1 MKKQPIEK
9 QQIAPEMVLDFL
21 ENTLP
26 FKELGHDTLRELSGQ
41 CIIDFY
47 PKNTLIF
54 QQDITDV
61 AYLYIVQQGGVRSFL
76 KDEEGEVTLK
86 DFRGEGEHFGA
97 LAIIQGTKANL
108 NIETVEDTFCFLFPK
123 DAIKRLLQSDP
134 KATHYFLRSLSEKLV
149 KSAYKELRHHKVSAR
164 SDNAFYLFTTQ
175 VGEIKTTP
183 QKISADHSVQNA
195 AAEMAKLGIGSLLVE
210 ENQKIVGIV
219 TDKDLRTKVVAHGM
233 DYSTPVR
240 EIMAAP
246 VQTIPGNSFC
256 FDALITMMKK
266 KMHHLAV
273 ESQGVINGIVTT
285 HDLMVV
291 QGTSPLY
298 LFKEI
303 SGVRSVEGLYPMAEK
318 IPLVVRS
325 LIEDGAKGGNITR
338 MITIINDHIVE
349 KLLTLL
355 LEKHGSPPVPFCWM
369 LMGSEGRQEQTF
381 LTDQDNALLYEA
393 SDDPDIQQ
401 KSAEYFKTFS
411 EDAIDQLEKCG
422 FPRCPGNIMASN
434 PELRQDNLAWQHT
447 FDRWIRI
454 PDPKEVLNSTIFF
467 DFRGG
472 FGDKKLAEDL
482 RDHLAKAIPKNEL
495 FLYHLANDCLSVRPP
510 LSFFRNFIVEK
521 DGEHKNSL
529 NLKYNGLVPF
539 VDFARV
545 LALKNGIKESNTLG
559 RFQLLKE
566 QQLLSPEFYAEIV
579 DAYEFIMQ
587 IRLVHQLHQT
597 ENNETPD
604 NYINPA
610 RLSDLEKQ
618 TLKEAFEVIRRMQ
631 SYIKQEFRLGEV

>member
-1 MKKQPIEK
+1 MKKKTSERQHIP
-9 QQIAPEMVLDFL
+9 PEMVLDFL
-21 ENTLP
+21 EHTLP
-26 FKELGHDTLRELSGQ
+26 FKELENNTLRELSQQ

-54 QQDITDV
+54 QQDITEV
-61 AYLYIVQQGGVRSFL
+61 EYLYIIQQGGVRSFL
-76 KDEEGEVTLK
+76 RDEEGEVTLK

-97 LAIIQGTKANL
+97 LALIQDTKANL

-123 DAIKRLLQSDP
+123 DAFRQLLQSEP
-134 KATHYFLRSLSEKLV
+134 KATNYFLRSLSDKLV
-149 KSAYKELRHHKVSAR
+149 KSAYKELRQHKVTAR

-175 VGEIKTTP
+175 VGDIKTAP
-183 QKISADHSVQNA
+183 QKIMATSTVQEA
-195 AAEMAKLGIGSLLVE
+195 AVEMARLGIGSLLVE
-210 ENQKIVGIV
+210 EEGKTVGIV
-219 TDKDLRTKVVAHGM
+219 TDKDLRTKVVARGLA
-233 DYSTPVR
+233 YSTPVR
-240 EIMAAP
+240 DIMATP
-246 VQTIPGNSFC
+246 VQTIPANSFC

-266 KMHHLAV
+266 RIHHLAV
-273 ESQGVINGIVTT
+273 ESHGVINGIVTT

-303 SGVRSVEGLYPMAEK
+303 SGVRAIEGLYPMAAK

-349 KLLTLL
+349 KMLTML
-355 LEKHGSPPVPFCWM
+355 LEKHGAPPVPFCWM

-381 LTDQDNALLYEA
+381 LTDQDNALLYQA
-393 SDDPDIQQ
+393 SDDPEIKGQSAAYFDAF
-401 KSAEYFKTFS
+401 SAE
-411 EDAIDQLEKCG
+411 AIDHLEKCG

-434 PELRQDNLAWQHT
+434 PELRQDTRAWQRT
-447 FDRWIRI
+447 FDRWIRV
-454 PDPKEVLNSTIFF
+454 PNPHEVLKSTIFF
-467 DFRGG
+467 DFRAG
-472 FGDKKLAEDL
+472 FGDKDLAEGL
-482 RDHLAKAIPKNEL
+482 RDHLAQVIPKNEL
-495 FLYHLANDCLSVRPP
+495 FLYHLASDCLSVRPP

-521 DGEHKNSL
+521 NGEHKNSL
-529 NLKYNGLVPF
+529 NLKYNGLTPF

-545 LALKNGIKESNTLG
+545 MALKNGIKESNTLG
-559 RFQLLKE
+559 RFQLLRELK
-566 QQLLSPEFYAEIV
+566 LLSPEFYAEIV

-587 IRLVHQLHQT
+587 LRLINQLQQT
-597 ENNETPD
+597 ENNEPLD

-631 SYIKQEFRLGEV
+631 AYLKQEFRLGEG

>member
-1 MKKQPIEK
+1 MKKQAIEK
-9 QQIAPEMVLDFL
+9 QQVAPEIVLDFL
-21 ENTLP
+21 ANTLP
-26 FKELGHDTLRELSGQ
+26 FKELEEDTLRELSRQ

-47 PKNTLIF
+47 PKDTLIF

-61 AYLYIVQQGGVRSFL
+61 SYLYIIQQGGVRSFL
-76 KDEEGEVTLK
+76 KDEGGEITLK
-86 DFRGEGEHFGA
+86 DYRGEGEYFGA
-97 LAIIQGTKANL
+97 LALIQDTKANL

-123 DAIKRLLQSDP
+123 AAFQQLLQSEP
-134 KATHYFLRSLSEKLV
+134 KATNFFLRSLSEKLV
-149 KSAYKELRHHKVSAR
+149 KSVYKELRQHKVTSR

-183 QKISADHSVQNA
+183 KKIAAQNTVQGA
-195 AAEMAKLGIGSLLVE
+195 AAEMARLGIGSLLVE
-210 ENQKIVGIV
+210 EDEKTIGIV
-219 TDKDLRTKVVAHGM
+219 TDKDLRTKVVALGL
-233 DYSTPVR
+233 DYNTPVR
-240 EIMAAP
+240 DIMAAP

-266 KMHHLAV
+266 RIHHLAV

-303 SGVRSVEGLYPMAEK
+303 NGVRTIEGLYPMAKK

-355 LEKHGSPPVPFCWM
+355 VEKHGTPPVRFCWM

-393 SDDPDIQQ
+393 SADPDIQQ
-401 KSAEYFKTFS
+401 KSAEYFAAFS
-411 EDAIDQLEKCG
+411 EDAIDHLEKCG

-434 PELRQDNLAWQHT
+434 PELRQDNIAWQRT

-467 DFRGG
+467 DFRAG
-472 FGDKKLAEDL
+472 FGDKELAEKL
-482 RDHLAKAIPKNEL
+482 RDHLAAVIPKSEL
-495 FLYHLANDCLSVRPP
+495 FLYHLAKDCLNVRPP

-521 DGEHKNSL
+521 NGEHKNSL
-529 NLKYNGLVPF
+529 NLKYNGLTPF

-545 LALKNGIKESNTLG
+545 MALKNGIKESNTLG
-559 RFQLLKE
+559 RLQLLRE

-587 IRLVHQLHQT
+587 MRLINQLQQT
-597 ENNETPD
+597 ENNEPLD
-604 NYINPA
+604 NYINPG

-631 SYIKQEFRLGEV
+631 TYIKQDFRLGEG

>member
-1 MKKQPIEK
+1 MKNKSLNK
-9 QQIAPEMVLDFL
+9 QQIAPEMVLDFIK
-21 ENTLP
+21 NTLP
-26 FKELGHDTLRELSGQ
+26 FKELEQDTLQALSMQ

-54 QQDITDV
+54 QQDITEV
-61 AYLYIVQQGGVRSFL
+61 EYLYIIQQGGVRSFL
-76 KDEEGEVTLK
+76 KDEQGEVTLK

-97 LAIIQGTKANL
+97 LALIQDTKANL

-123 DAIKRLLQSDP
+123 AAFWQLLQSEP
-134 KATHYFLRSLSEKLV
+134 KATNYFLRSMSDKLV
-149 KSAYKELRHHKVSAR
+149 KNAYKELRQHKVTAR

-175 VGEIKTTP
+175 VGDIKTAPRT
-183 QKISADHSVQNA
+183 IIATTSVQDA
-195 AAEMAKLGIGSLLVE
+195 AVEMAHLGIGSLLVE
-210 ENQKIVGIV
+210 EGGKTIGIV
-219 TDKDLRTKVVAHGM
+219 TDKDLRTKVVARGLA
-233 DYSTPVR
+233 YSTPVR
-240 EIMAAP
+240 EIMASP
-246 VQTIPGNSFC
+246 VQTIPANSFC

-266 KMHHLAV
+266 RIHHLAV

-303 SGVRSVEGLYPMAEK
+303 SGVRAIEGLYPMAAK
-318 IPLVVRS
+318 IPMVVRS

-349 KLLTLL
+349 KLLTML
-355 LEKHGSPPVPFCWM
+355 LEKHGTPPVPFCWM

-381 LTDQDNALLYEA
+381 LTDQDNALLYQA
-393 SDDPDIQQ
+393 SDDPEVGDQAARYFAAF
-401 KSAEYFKTFS
+401 SAE
-411 EDAIDQLEKCG
+411 AIDHLEKCG

-434 PELRQDNLAWQHT
+434 PELRQDTRSWQRT
-447 FDRWIRI
+447 FDRWIRV
-454 PDPKEVLNSTIFF
+454 PNPHEVLKSTIFF
-467 DFRGG
+467 DFRAG
-472 FGDKKLAEDL
+472 FGDKSLAEGL
-482 RDHLAKAIPKNEL
+482 RDHLAEVIPKNEL
-495 FLYHLANDCLSVRPP
+495 FLYHLAADCLSVRPP

-521 DGEHKNSL
+521 NGEHKNSL
-529 NLKYNGLVPF
+529 NLKYNGLTPF

-545 LALKNGIKESNTLG
+545 MALKNGIKESNTLG
-559 RFQLLKE
+559 RFQLLRELK
-566 QQLLSPEFYAEIV
+566 LLSPEFYAEIV

-587 IRLVHQLHQT
+587 LRLINQLHQT
-597 ENNETPD
+597 ESNEPLD

-631 SYIKQEFRLGEV
+631 SYLKQEFRLGEG